1 MSRPLVVLPLAELDL
16 ISSHDY
22 LNKVRR
28 GLGQQ
33 FDKRIREA
41 FNRIEYV
48 PELYAKVW
56 KDVRAVRIKQFRH
69 VIYYVVLEDRIE
81 VIAVLHGSQDD
92 SNWQD
97 RVS

>member
-1 MSRPLVVLPLAELDL
+1 VSRSLIVLPLAQQDL

-22 LNKVRR
+22 LNQVRR

-69 VIYYVVLEDRIE
+69 VIYYVILDDRIE
-81 VIAVLHGSQDD
+81 VLAVLHGARDEST
-92 SNWQD
+92 WKE

>member
-1 MSRPLVVLPLAELDL
+1 MSRPLIVLPLAELDL

-33 FDKRIREA
+33 FDKRVREA
-41 FNRIEYV
+41 FNRIEFV

-69 VIYYVVLEDRIE
+69 VIYYVVHPNRIE
-81 VIAVLHGSQDD
+81 ALAVMHGSRDD
-92 SNWQD
+92 SAWQE
-97 RVS
+97 RLS